1 MYNSPL
7 ILFVKL
13 HRSRQGLVNKNTF
26 QSGRSFLHSEIFKAK
41 FKVRLCLS
49 CVCLKVSQS
58 VDSLF
63 CRSDIVSKKEENFP
77 ELLLQV
83 SEVEKLNHL

>member
-63 CRSDIVSKKEENFP
+63 CRSDIVSKNEENFP